1 MTTTNSIITWPALLP
16 ESNMTAH
23 AGKSRLSKP
32 GVVKRL
38 DSPPPPDELTIRK
51 LNELAAKRPFCTP
64 HKVKKYEIL

>member
-1 MTTTNSIITWPALLP
+1 MTTTNSIITWPTLLP
-16 ESNMTAH
+16 ESTMTAH
-23 AGKSRLSKP
+23 AGKSRQNKP

-38 DSPPPPDELTIRK
+38 DSPAPPDELTIRK